1 MAKDYY
7 AVLGL
12 KRDASDKEVR
22 QAFRRLARK
31 HHPDVNPGDASAE
44 SKFKEINEA
53 YEVLSDPEKRKKYDQ
68 FGEKWQYADQFA
80 KAGRTEPFRRRSW
93 SSSTDDLGFGGDP
106 FQEVFESIFRERP
119 SQRSRSRSQGEDI
132 AHPVEVTLEEAYT
145 GTALLLTLTRQEP
158 CSACAGSGISS
169 RGFERKACP
178 LCQGRGSRPQP
189 KRLEV
194 KIPPGVK
201 DGSRIRIA
209 GEGAPGLMGNHRGDL
224 YLEVSMKKHERF
236 RREGDDLYVD
246 VPVSLADALL
256 GGEVAVDT
264 LNGGNLYLKVPPE
277 TQNGRTFRL
286 SGKGMPRLG
295 SEERGDLYAQV
306 KVVLPEHLS
315 PRERGL
321 IEELRALRK
330 VGKG

>member
-31 HHPDVNPGDASAE
+31 HHPDVNPGDASAGA
-44 SKFKEINEA
+44 KFKEINEA

-80 KAGRTEPFRRRSW
+80 QAGRAEPFRWGSRGAPAGEPGS
-93 SSSTDDLGFGGDP
+93 GGDP
-106 FQEVFESIFRERP
+106 FQEIFEGIFRERP
-119 SQRSRSRSQGEDI
+119 SQRSRARSRGEDI
-132 AHPVEVTLEEAYT
+132 AHPVEVTLEEAYV
-145 GTALLLTLTRQEP
+145 GTMLLLTLTRQEP
-158 CSACAGSGISS
+158 CSACAGKGLSP
-169 RGFERKACP
+169 RGRACP

-224 YLEVSMKKHERF
+224 YLEVSVKKHERF
-236 RREGDDLYVD
+236 RREGDDLHVD
-246 VPVSLADALL
+246 VPVSLTDALL
-256 GGEVAVDT
+256 GEEVAVDT
-264 LNGGNLYLKVPPE
+264 LNGTKLYLKVPPE
-277 TQNGRTFRL
+277 TQNGQAFRL
-286 SGKGMPRLG
+286 SGKGMPHLG
-295 SEERGDLYAQV
+295 SGEMGDLYAKV
-306 KVVLPEHLS
+306 AVVLPVNLS
-315 PRERGL
+315 PKEREL
-321 IEELRALRK
+321 IEELRTLRK
-330 VGKG
+330 VGKE